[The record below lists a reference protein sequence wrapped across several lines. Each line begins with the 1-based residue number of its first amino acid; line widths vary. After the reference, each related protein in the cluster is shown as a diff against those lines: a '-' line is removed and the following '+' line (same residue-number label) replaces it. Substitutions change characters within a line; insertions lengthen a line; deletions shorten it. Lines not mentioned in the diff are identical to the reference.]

1 MGGIQNISPVLS
13 PLCTKGFQKIM
24 GEMTHFK
31 EYWADGEEHYEEV
44 TISCQKLENGPVGY
58 ENPWKYPPQKSTSRC
73 FFDWNKS
80 LNITIS
86 LFHP

>member
-1 MGGIQNISPVLS
+1 MGGIQDISPMHF
-13 PLCTKGFQKIM
+13 PLCIKGFQEIM

-58 ENPWKYPPQKSTSRC
+58 ENPWKYPPPK
-73 FFDWNKS
+73 KAP
-80 LNITIS
+80 LV
-86 LFHP
+86 